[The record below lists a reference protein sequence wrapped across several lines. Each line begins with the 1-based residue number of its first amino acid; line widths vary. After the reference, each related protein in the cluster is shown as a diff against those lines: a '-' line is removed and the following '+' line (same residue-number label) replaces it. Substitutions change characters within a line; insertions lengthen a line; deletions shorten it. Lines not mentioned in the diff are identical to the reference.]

1 LPLERRA
8 QSRLVRKAPGDAD
21 GNAVYNVDSPSTVGP
36 FRRRSARPREVY
48 ESVLRS
54 AAMVASPGRARR
66 EARPLRA
73 AQGYARSS
81 SLASRSPHWRRSP
94 TARRRR
100 ATAGSRPPAP
110 TKRLRS
116 SGSRLPLRFVPHA
129 SRAAELTRCRTFF
142 LVVHGL
148 LERALRIKLSHH
160 ARIQRSERHR
170 CQCTRPVS
178 RLDLPQGRQV
188 HGCSG
193 RCRGHS
199 PDADR
204 QLRQFN
210 AVGQFS

>member
-8 QSRLVRKAPGDAD
+8 QSRLVRKAPCDAD
-21 GNAVYNVDSPSTVGP
+21 GNAVYKVDSLSTVGP

-116 SGSRLPLRFVPHA
+116 SGSRLPLRFVLHA
-129 SRAAELTRCRTFF
+129 SRAAELTRCRTFSWLSTDCSNALYASNLAITHGFSDPNVIDVSALGPYPGSTF
-142 LVVHGL
+142 LKAGKYTDVAVDAEGT
-148 LERALRIKLSHH
+148 
-160 ARIQRSERHR
+160 ARTLI
-170 CQCTRPVS
+170 V
-178 RLDLPQGRQV
+178 
-188 HGCSG
+188 
-193 RCRGHS
+193 S
-199 PDADR
+199 PDNST
-204 QLRQFN
+204 Q
-210 AVGQFS
+210 